1 MSSESECS
9 NPGAFNGRCDTVNP
23 KTLTATWNPCASTR
37 PDTEPDQTRLT
48 EARLTMAAASLIRSA
63 IGSARQGSLY
73 GLRKVKRR
81 ERCAPKAPWRRR
93 VEVLRDA
100 GRQRRTFKPE
110 KTGAGRA

>member
-23 KTLTATWNPCASTR
+23 KTLTATWNPCASNQ

-48 EARLTMAAASLIRSA
+48 EARLPMPAAFLSRGA

-73 GLRKVKRR
+73 GLQAVKRR
-81 ERCAPKAPWRRR
+81 ERCAPKAPWRQR

-100 GRQRRTFKPE
+100 GQLRTFKPE